1 MKVSTRLA
9 AGFSL
14 MIFLLAICTGV
25 AINTLSHIRTSMDDV
40 VNVKMKK
47 YKLALDMRGNVR
59 DMAIAVR
66 NLALLTDPKD
76 MQPEWERLQKQKAL
90 FAASRE
96 ALGQLMQTDSTPEAR
111 ALLKS
116 IAEKEQVA
124 MPAFEKAGQ
133 LGLQNLQQET
143 VTYLMGVTRPAQFA
157 LLDALGTM
165 TDLEMQNAQGA
176 VTSSSNESRQATMML
191 IALLAVS
198 VLLALGAGWITVRI
212 LMRQLGGEPAQA
224 QKLAAA
230 IAEGDLTTQVQLRTG
245 DQQSM
250 LASLARMQTGLSEMV
265 TQIKTASASVALA
278 SDEIA
283 RGNTELSARTEQQA
297 AALQETAASME
308 QLTATVQSNTAG
320 ATQTAGSARDAA
332 TLVRNGETNV
342 RTMTKT
348 MAEISTSA
356 AKVGEITGTIESIA
370 FQTNILALNAAVE
383 AARAGEHGRGFAVVA
398 SEVRTL
404 AQRSAT
410 AARDIKALIE
420 NASSLVKEGVTVADG
435 TAETIMSATVKVS
448 ELASAMDEIAL
459 ASNEQMQGISQV
471 TVAVSQMDGVTQSN
485 AALVEE
491 SSTASQSLA
500 EQVHALRNMVEA
512 FKVA

>member
-1 MKVSTRLA
+1 MVL
-9 AGFSL
+9 
-14 MIFLLAICTGV
+14 LLAICTGV
-25 AINTLSHIRTSMDDV
+25 AINTLSHGRASMDDV
-40 VNVKMKK
+40 VNVKMKR

-66 NLALLTDPKD
+66 NLALLTEPKD
-76 MQPEWERLQKQKAL
+76 MQPEWERLQKQKGL

-96 ALGQLMQTDSTPEAR
+96 ELARLIQTDSTPAAQEVM
-111 ALLKS
+111 KS
-116 IAEKEQVA
+116 IVEKEQIA
-124 MPAFEKAGQ
+124 MPAFDKAGQ
-133 LGLQNLQQET
+133 LGLKNLQQEN
-143 VTYLMGVTRPAQFA
+143 VTYLMGVTRPAQRA
-157 LLDALGTM
+157 LLDALGAM
-165 TDLEMQNAQGA
+165 TDLEMKSAQGA
-176 VTSSSNESRQATMML
+176 VANSSNESRKATIML

-198 VLLALGAGWITVRI
+198 VLLALGTGWITVRM

-224 QKLAAA
+224 QALAAA
-230 IAEGDLTTQVQLRTG
+230 IAEGDLTTQVQLRPG
-245 DQQSM
+245 DKASM
-250 LASLARMQTGLSEMV
+250 LASLVRMQTGLSEMV
-265 TQIKTASASVALA
+265 SQIKEASSSVALA

-308 QLTATVQSNTAG
+308 QLTATVRSNTAG
-320 ATQTAGSARDAA
+320 ATHTAGSARDTAK
-332 TLVRNGETNV
+332 LVRTGENNV

-348 MAEISTSA
+348 MADISASA
-356 AKVGEITGTIESIA
+356 SKVGDITGTIESIA

-410 AARDIKALIE
+410 AARDIKGLIE
-420 NASSLVKEGVTVADG
+420 NASALVREGVTVADG
-435 TAETIMSATVKVS
+435 TAENIMSVTLRVS

-471 TVAVSQMDGVTQSN
+471 TVAIGQMDGVTQSN

-491 SSTASQSLA
+491 STTASQSLA
-500 EQVHALRNMVEA
+500 EQVHALRGMVEA
-512 FKVA
+512 FRV

>member
-1 MKVSTRLA
+1 MVL
-9 AGFSL
+9 
-14 MIFLLAICTGV
+14 LLAICTGV
-25 AINTLSHIRTSMDDV
+25 AIKTLSHSRASMDNV
-40 VNVKMKK
+40 VNMKMKK

-66 NLALLTDPKD
+66 NLALLTAPKD
-76 MQPEWERLQKQKAL
+76 MQPEWVRLQKQKAL

-96 ALGQLMQTDSTPEAR
+96 ELARLMQSDSTPAAR
-111 ALLKS
+111 AVMQS
-116 IAEKEQVA
+116 IIKEEKIA
-124 MPAFEKAGQ
+124 MPAFDRAGQ

-143 VTYLMGVTRPAQFA
+143 VTYLMGVTRPAQWA
-157 LLDALGTM
+157 MQDALTSM
-165 TDLEMQNAQGA
+165 TDILMHNAQDA
-176 VTSSSNESRQATMML
+176 VEHSSYESRQATVML

-198 VLLALGAGWITVRI
+198 VLLALGTGWFNVRI

-224 QKLAAA
+224 QSLAAA
-230 IAEGDLTTQVQLRTG
+230 IAEGDLTTQVLLRPG
-245 DQQSM
+245 DNASM
-250 LASLARMQTGLSEMV
+250 LASLARMQTGLSHMV
-265 TQIKTASASVALA
+265 SQIKEASASVALA

-308 QLTATVQSNTAG
+308 QLTATVRSNTAG
-320 ATQTAGSARDAA
+320 ATHTAGSARETA
-332 TLVRNGETNV
+332 TLVRNGEENV

-348 MAEISTSA
+348 MADISGSA
-356 AKVGEITGTIESIA
+356 SKVSDITGTIESIA

-410 AARDIKALIE
+410 AARDIKGLIE
-420 NASSLVKEGVTVADG
+420 NASALVKEGVTVADS
-435 TAETIMSATVKVS
+435 TAENIMSVTLRVS

-471 TVAVSQMDGVTQSN
+471 TVAVGQMDGVTQSN

-500 EQVHALRNMVEA
+500 EQVHALRGMVEA
-512 FKVA
+512 FKV